1 MGDSIILVN
10 NDDEEIGYGEKLQVH
25 LQGQLHRAFSLFI
38 VNKDYEVL
46 IQKRAHN
53 KYHSGGL
60 WTNACCSHP
69 RKGEVIETSIRKR
82 VFEELGLDIS
92 DSSLFH
98 INELGK
104 FRYFKQFDEYAEHE
118 IDHVFV
124 MFVNNRIE
132 LYLNTDEAEDI
143 KWIDLWDLG
152 DWMVSNPEDF
162 TAWFFAVYN
171 MYIRREI
178 CNPTMMCSP
187 ISDELSQLL
196 RTRMEKVDYEGPFI

>member
-1 MGDSIILVN
+1 MSDSIILVN
-10 NDDEEIGYGEKLQVH
+10 NDDEKIGYGEKLQVH

-38 VNKDYEVL
+38 VNKDNEVL

-60 WTNACCSHP
+60 WTNACCSHF

-92 DSSLFH
+92 DSSFFE

-124 MFVNNRIE
+124 MYVNNHVE
-132 LYLNTDEAEDI
+132 LQLNTDEVEDVE
-143 KWIDLWDLG
+143 WIDLRTLG

-171 MYIRREI
+171 MYIWREI
-178 CNPTMMCSP
+178 WNPTTMCSP

-196 RTRMEKVDYEGPFI
+196 RRRMEKVDYVGPFI